1 MLQNNEIYLNGNNS
15 TVQTAFAHETSKTFS
30 YNGND
35 VLFDT
40 RDDVMVNAT
49 QLAKIYG
56 KRPNDYLS
64 LPATNQLINA
74 ITRKYGIS
82 ENQLVISKVGSS
94 HNGGGTWMHRLIVVD
109 FCQWLD
115 IDLKLWC
122 TEKLDE
128 LMRYGMT
135 ATQPTLEQM
144 IDNPDLVIH
153 LATQLKQ
160 EREERAKLEA
170 QTEQQQATIKIQT
183 EEIKQAAPKVN
194 YYDNHLQSVNT
205 LTSIQVAKQI
215 GMDAEK
221 LHRKMKEIGILYKQ
235 SGQWLLYSPFS
246 TWGLHATRTQT
257 YTRNDGS
264 IGTSV
269 YTVWTTKGLRFIHA
283 LNECGWNVKKAIK
296 QIKGEFEPAA

>member
-40 RDDVMVNAT
+40 KDDVMVNAT

-205 LTSIQVAKQI
+205 LTSTQVAKQI

-246 TWGLHATRTQT
+246 TWGIHATRTQT
-257 YTRNDGS
+257 YTRSDGS
-264 IGTSV
+264 TGTSV
-269 YTVWTTKGLRFIHA
+269 YTVWTTKGVRFIIA
-283 LNECGWNVKKAIK
+283 LYENEWNVKKAI
-296 QIKGEFEPAA
+296 

>member
-205 LTSIQVAKQI
+205 LTSTQVAKQI

-269 YTVWTTKGLRFIHA
+269 YTVWATKGLRFIHA

>member
-40 RDDVMVNAT
+40 KDDVMVNAT

-170 QTEQQQATIKIQT
+170 QTEQQQVVIEQKE
-183 EEIKQAAPKVN
+183 EEISIKDEKIKVLAPKGDSFDKIMSSQGLVTTN
-194 YYDNHLQSVNT
+194 MIAAFLGISAIKLNKLLCDWD
-205 LTSIQVAKQI
+205 IQ
-215 GMDAEK
+215 
-221 LHRKMKEIGILYKQ
+221 YKQ
-235 SGQWLLYSPFS
+235 SGIYFLHTKYRGKGYTKHVPHPYLDNGVQKSREHMYWTEKGRKFVIDLYNS
-246 TWGLHATRTQT
+246 
-257 YTRNDGS
+257 
-264 IGTSV
+264 
-269 YTVWTTKGLRFIHA
+269 KM
-283 LNECGWNVKKAIK
+283 
-296 QIKGEFEPAA
+296 AA

>member
-1 MLQNNEIYLNGNNS
+1 MLQNIIYYAQGIFLCLIHYMLQNNEIYLNGNNS

-40 RDDVMVNAT
+40 KDDVMVNAT

-170 QTEQQQATIKIQT
+170 QTEQQQAPSRFKQRKSSKQPRKLTTTITICNRST
-183 EEIKQAAPKVN
+183 RLPP
-194 YYDNHLQSVNT
+194 
-205 LTSIQVAKQI
+205 
-215 GMDAEK
+215 
-221 LHRKMKEIGILYKQ
+221 HR
-235 SGQWLLYSPFS
+235 WLSKSEWMRRSF
-246 TWGLHATRTQT
+246 TG
-257 YTRNDGS
+257 
-264 IGTSV
+264 
-269 YTVWTTKGLRFIHA
+269 K
-283 LNECGWNVKKAIK
+283 
-296 QIKGEFEPAA
+296 